1 MNSPKAFINTRFF
14 EICSTIFVKP
24 RKRIIE
30 FYHKKLAWW
39 MDVYGVRFKHHG
51 LYVIFKK
58 ICF

>member
-1 MNSPKAFINTRFF
+1 M
-14 EICSTIFVKP
+14 TIFVKP
-24 RKRIIE
+24 RNKVIE